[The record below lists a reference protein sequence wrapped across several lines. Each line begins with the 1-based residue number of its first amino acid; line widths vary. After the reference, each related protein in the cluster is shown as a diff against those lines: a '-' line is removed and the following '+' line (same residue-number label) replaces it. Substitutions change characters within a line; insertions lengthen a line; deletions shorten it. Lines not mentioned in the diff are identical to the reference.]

1 MQMHLI
7 KKLYRRI
14 QLKEDIMK
22 TYLSLNFK
30 ALVLIPIVVIFTIT
44 ELNAQYTITNSALNV
59 GNPGGLRTGNDSQT
73 RNAQNIDYDFIMD
86 IEYGG
91 VAANMWSQAVQTPFP
106 IEFGGIQFNE
116 FCVSKNGLLTFS
128 TQVAGSTVLSSLNQN
143 STLPNPD
150 LPDYTIA
157 YLWDEY
163 TEPTPDPWS
172 GSYYGAIYMGYEG
185 TAPNRQLW
193 ILNYR
198 WAIGQ
203 PDANY
208 YYALVFNE
216 SSSEFYV
223 IDMNT
228 YNIDPLSAT
237 IGAQINST
245 TANQVTTGLNS
256 PAGSPDIVLGYL
268 ASNSHKPENN
278 EYYIFQSVPFLAV
291 DAAVTAL
298 DAPTPPATPGVN
310 NIEITLTNYGTAP
323 LTSATLKYR
332 IDGGPTSSYAW
343 TGNIPST
350 QSLSNIS
357 IGSTNLSPIVNTL
370 EVWLENPNG
379 TSDDNPLNDSI
390 IESVYVC
397 SPLVGNYTL
406 GLDAADDFSSFNEM
420 ALALTTCGV
429 GGPVT
434 IDVDPG
440 TYVEQVELG
449 VIPGASTTNTVS
461 VKSAT
466 SNQNDVVLTY
476 PASDTDKNG
485 NYLIKLNET
494 SFISFEHLTFER
506 TGTNEEDFSTLLFF
520 NGFSSHVTVSN
531 CRFNGIQYSDYP
543 WPNNSYLLYAQKTE
557 YCTFDQNLFTNGDYG
572 MSLLAP
578 NNDRASFN
586 TVTNNTFLNIFRY
599 PVGASYQDEFTFS
612 YNNVRATSPQY
623 ASSFLATFTSVQN
636 NSVISHNSFIDEMRT
651 SRYSIRL
658 NTSSSNNPSTFS
670 NNFIYANAI
679 QPSSYQGHLL
689 LEITSLDYYN
699 IYHNTVL
706 LEGILNDIES
716 ASFFI
721 GSSVDNTNIRNNHF
735 INRMGGQAVHYDRN
749 AYTSLATNFN
759 NYYSTG
765 SNPFRFDNTYYPTL
779 AAYQAGTGRDG
790 NSHFINP
797 VFNGP
802 IDFHLGT
809 ANLDNLGT
817 PVAQVTDDL
826 DGDPRDPVTPD
837 IGADEFSAPAGNIEV
852 LSIAPMIGSPGA
864 QDIKINFKN
873 SGSSV
878 INSATFGYSV
888 NGSVFSAANAYA
900 GNLAVNASTGPFT
913 IDNYVF
919 SDPINYIE
927 VWPDLVNGVPDG
939 FSGDDTAKYVL
950 ALCSP
955 LSGTNSIGGP
965 GADYPSFSEALEALI
980 YCGVG
985 GPVVMEVNDG
995 TYTEKLE
1002 IPPISGASST
1012 NTITFISASNNS
1024 SNVTLTYPASSSPI
1038 DNYTVFLNGADYIR
1052 FEKMTLKRTGTN
1064 ERYARIVTL
1073 GDGAH
1078 RNVIKDCEIIGFP
1091 VNTAD
1096 YSEDQALFF
1105 DIKGS
1110 IDNYNSII
1118 GNTFLFGAQAIVMYG
1133 IDQNST
1139 SNQLNLVVSGNTISG
1154 QYGDAVFIQSAQNLT
1169 FTYNKVT
1176 NSSPNLNN
1184 NLVTLYKVQYMQ
1196 VTHNEMHKTG
1206 GRFRKGLAL
1215 EFCVGDASNYLNV
1228 ANNIVSC
1235 EVVNNIQSYNELFA
1249 FSLNYGQYVNFNYN
1263 SAHLYS
1269 TGTGAATYSA
1279 ALRMNFSYYVRVRN
1293 DILINMIASSDP
1305 VYNSNLIYDTY
1316 NVFSGSMNSYNNN
1329 VVFNTGKFG
1338 EEVGV
1343 DAQTFADWQSSG
1355 FDLNSSN
1362 FLPIFQS
1369 NTDLHTQDVRLF
1381 STAAPLAWVT
1391 NDIDGEPRD
1400 PVHPYA
1406 GADEYENP
1414 TSSIAVLE
1422 ILPLSTNPGIQNI
1435 IIDFKNNG
1443 TQAVT
1448 SADLNF
1454 EINGIPNAVAA
1465 SFAGNL
1471 ASGSTQA
1478 AFNIGT
1484 YNFVPGSYIIKAY
1497 PESVNLLPDEDLSD
1511 DTATYYLNVCIPL
1524 NGTYSLGG
1532 PMSDYADI
1540 QGAID
1545 ALENCGVNG
1554 PVVFKLETGVYTG
1567 KYDFGSVVGVSATNT
1582 ITFQSATGNY
1592 TDVSIQYPAANFNND
1607 IYSIKLN
1614 DANWLIFKDLSIK
1627 SIGTTELYAN
1637 VVILDDNAN
1646 NITFDGCYIE
1656 GVNNTG
1662 GSFADRT
1669 LVLRESGTTNCND
1682 LTFKDCIFKYGGK
1695 GISLSGNS
1703 AADPQT
1709 GLEIS
1714 DCEFINQYSSAI
1726 ELKYLEAPV
1735 IHENTLTTSSSLISL
1750 EMMHIEECYDAFQI
1764 TKNQLSK
1771 LDNAFNVGIYIK
1783 SCVGDAL
1790 NKGLIA
1796 NNFISTR
1803 RVNNGGAF
1811 GLYIDNSRDISALY
1825 NSINLVGTTD
1835 YAASRA
1841 LFVNGG
1847 SGITIKNNS
1856 LVNSLG
1862 GYAFYLNG
1870 GGLSSSDYN
1879 NLHTNGLALA
1889 YAAGIQAT
1897 LTDWQ
1902 SATGLDG
1909 NSISIDAWYFSDNDL
1924 HTGSVFLSERGT
1936 ALPEVTVDIDDE
1948 ARGVTPDIGADEFTP
1963 FALNVW
1969 ISDIDPLLPTGC
1981 PQDLSIDFRNAG
1993 TATITSV
2000 EFEYALNGN
2009 PMGSFN
2015 WAGNLLSKQTSVGI
2029 TVGNLQLALGEH
2041 VIKVYP
2047 VLVNGAADEFARDDT
2062 ITLEI
2067 NITNPIPDP
2076 PSTTDALVLFGS
2088 PTPDVSAAG
2097 TNITWY
2103 SENPP
2108 LNQIGIGNNFASPET
2123 GIGVYT
2129 YYATQTD
2136 ALGCESSPD
2145 SALLTIYDNDLIM
2158 WNGKVYI
2165 NGSGPGGAPDVT
2177 DVTKDFYVMGANG
2190 LLTNNARVRSMKIYE
2205 SSDLTVTSDFTLS
2218 IINEIENNGL
2228 LTVENDGSLVQ
2239 EDVADNNSGTGN
2251 YRILREGVRDSDEF
2265 QIWSSPIQAAQLM
2278 GAGGVFD
2285 GSNPCRTMVW
2295 NASSQRW
2302 KYDYVSG
2309 SVYDCGG
2316 GNITFTGR
2324 FLMFDDPADNLMDP
2338 GRGYFIPGQVGT
2350 PLIVFSG
2357 KINNGPIVKP
2367 VFETVSTSPYTGDDW
2382 NLLGNPYP
2390 SALGITEWLDANA
2403 AILKTNAIYL
2413 WDDDGSG
2420 GSDYDEYD
2428 DYATVNQFGFV
2439 GGENGNGKYPTAPV
2453 GIATAQGFFIEASA
2467 SGNVTFSNDMR
2478 ITGENDKF
2486 YKTQPDD
2493 NPRLWINLNN
2503 QEGLQRQTLIGFA
2516 SDATFQKD
2524 EKYDAPVLN
2533 ANGILSIGSM
2543 LESTPMAIQAQPFL
2557 VEGDERFIP
2566 LHVLSKDG
2574 GKAILSFIRNEAMDG
2589 IEVYLKIP
2597 NQLAEIFID
2606 DSEIDL
2612 DLNKGI
2618 NDGYALIFRK
2628 GNVLSNSSINK
2639 NFGWKPIY
2647 TNDELMVEIIGSMEP
2662 DTRIE
2667 VLDLKGVVHETVN
2680 VTDQV
2685 TRINTQNWAAGM
2697 YLVHLKSGSRD
2708 EVKRVVIR

>member
-1 MQMHLI
+1 M
-7 KKLYRRI
+7 
-14 QLKEDIMK
+14 
-22 TYLSLNFK
+22 
-30 ALVLIPIVVIFTIT
+30 
-44 ELNAQYTITNSALNV
+44 
-59 GNPGGLRTGNDSQT
+59 
-73 RNAQNIDYDFIMD
+73 
-86 IEYGG
+86 
-91 VAANMWSQAVQTPFP
+91 
-106 IEFGGIQFNE
+106 
-116 FCVSKNGLLTFS
+116 
-128 TQVAGSTVLSSLNQN
+128 
-143 STLPNPD
+143 
-150 LPDYTIA
+150 
-157 YLWDEY
+157 
-163 TEPTPDPWS
+163 
-172 GSYYGAIYMGYEG
+172 
-185 TAPNRQLW
+185 
-193 ILNYR
+193 
-198 WAIGQ
+198 
-203 PDANY
+203 
-208 YYALVFNE
+208 E
-216 SSSEFYV
+216 S
-223 IDMNT
+223 
-228 YNIDPLSAT
+228 P
-237 IGAQINST
+237 
-245 TANQVTTGLNS
+245 TGLVGMIPRNMFWHS
-256 PAGSPDIVLGYL
+256 
-268 ASNSHKPENN
+268 
-278 EYYIFQSVPFLAV
+278 AV
-291 DAAVTAL
+291 H
-298 DAPTPPATPGVN
+298 
-310 NIEITLTNYGTAP
+310 
-323 LTSATLKYR
+323 
-332 IDGGPTSSYAW
+332 
-343 TGNIPST
+343 
-350 QSLSNIS
+350 
-357 IGSTNLSPIVNTL
+357 
-370 EVWLENPNG
+370 
-379 TSDDNPLNDSI
+379 
-390 IESVYVC
+390 C
-397 SPLVGNYTL
+397 
-406 GLDAADDFSSFNEM
+406 
-420 ALALTTCGV
+420 LAL
-429 GGPVT
+429 
-434 IDVDPG
+434 
-440 TYVEQVELG
+440 Y
-449 VIPGASTTNTVS
+449 
-461 VKSAT
+461 
-466 SNQNDVVLTY
+466 
-476 PASDTDKNG
+476 
-485 NYLIKLNET
+485 
-494 SFISFEHLTFER
+494 
-506 TGTNEEDFSTLLFF
+506 
-520 NGFSSHVTVSN
+520 
-531 CRFNGIQYSDYP
+531 
-543 WPNNSYLLYAQKTE
+543 
-557 YCTFDQNLFTNGDYG
+557 
-572 MSLLAP
+572 
-578 NNDRASFN
+578 
-586 TVTNNTFLNIFRY
+586 
-599 PVGASYQDEFTFS
+599 
-612 YNNVRATSPQY
+612 
-623 ASSFLATFTSVQN
+623 
-636 NSVISHNSFIDEMRT
+636 
-651 SRYSIRL
+651 
-658 NTSSSNNPSTFS
+658 
-670 NNFIYANAI
+670 
-679 QPSSYQGHLL
+679 
-689 LEITSLDYYN
+689 
-699 IYHNTVL
+699 
-706 LEGILNDIES
+706 
-716 ASFFI
+716 
-721 GSSVDNTNIRNNHF
+721 
-735 INRMGGQAVHYDRN
+735 
-749 AYTSLATNFN
+749 
-759 NYYSTG
+759 
-765 SNPFRFDNTYYPTL
+765 
-779 AAYQAGTGRDG
+779 
-790 NSHFINP
+790 
-797 VFNGP
+797 
-802 IDFHLGT
+802 
-809 ANLDNLGT
+809 
-817 PVAQVTDDL
+817 
-826 DGDPRDPVTPD
+826 
-837 IGADEFSAPAGNIEV
+837 
-852 LSIAPMIGSPGA
+852 
-864 QDIKINFKN
+864 
-873 SGSSV
+873 
-878 INSATFGYSV
+878 
-888 NGSVFSAANAYA
+888 
-900 GNLAVNASTGPFT
+900 
-913 IDNYVF
+913 
-919 SDPINYIE
+919 
-927 VWPDLVNGVPDG
+927 
-939 FSGDDTAKYVL
+939 
-950 ALCSP
+950 
-955 LSGTNSIGGP
+955 SIGGP

-1024 SNVTLTYPASSSPI
+1024 SNVTLTYPASTSPT

-1073 GDGAH
+1073 GNGAH
-1078 RNVIKDCEIIGFP
+1078 RNVIEDCEIIGFP
-1091 VNTAD
+1091 VNSAD
-1096 YSEDQALFF
+1096 YSEDQALFY

-1118 GNTFLFGAQAIVMYG
+1118 GNTFLYGAQAIVMYG

-1139 SNQLNLVVSGNTISG
+1139 SDQLNLVVSGNTISG

-1176 NSSPNLNN
+1176 NSSPKLDNI
-1184 NLVTLYKVQYMQ
+1184 LVTLYKVKYMQ
-1196 VTHNEMHKTG
+1196 VTHNELHKTG
-1206 GRFRKGLAL
+1206 GRFRRGFDL
-1215 EFCVGDASNYLNV
+1215 FYCRGDASNYLNV

-1235 EVVNNIQSYNELFA
+1235 EVVNKILSYTELFA
-1249 FSLNYGQYVNFNYN
+1249 FSIEYGNYVNFNYN
-1263 SAHLYS
+1263 SAQLYS

-1305 VYNSNLIYDTY
+1305 VYNSNLVYDTY
-1316 NVFSGSMNSYNNN
+1316 NIFSNSMNSYNNN
-1329 VVFNTGKFG
+1329 VVFNTGTFG

-1343 DAQTFADWQSSG
+1343 IAQTFADWQSSG

-1381 STAAPLAWVT
+1381 STATPLTWVT

-1454 EINGIPNAVAA
+1454 EINGVPNAVAT

-1478 AFNIGT
+1478 AFSIGN

-1497 PESVNLLPDEDLSD
+1497 PESVNGFPDGDLSD
-1511 DTATYYLNVCIPL
+1511 DTATYYLNVCNPL
-1524 NGTYSLGG
+1524 SGTYSLGG

-1545 ALENCGVNG
+1545 ALENCGVAG
-1554 PVVFKLETGVYTG
+1554 PVIFEMVSRTYSGQFS
-1567 KYDFGSVVGVSATNT
+1567 FGAIPGTSSTNT
-1582 ITFQSATGNY
+1582 VTFQSSSNNY
-1592 TDVSIQYPAANFNND
+1592 LDVTLEYPAADFDND
-1607 IYSIKLN
+1607 IFTLSLN
-1614 DANWLIFKDLSIK
+1614 QADWLIFKDISIK
-1627 SIGTTELYAN
+1627 SVGTTERFAN
-1637 VVILDDNAN
+1637 VILLANAVN
-1646 NITFDGCYIE
+1646 HVTFDGCYIE

-1879 NLHTNGLALA
+1879 NLHTNGSALA

-1981 PQDLSIDFRNAG
+1981 PQDLSIDFINAG

-2145 SALLTIYDNDLIM
+2145 SALLTIYDNDLII

-2338 GRGYFIPGQVGT
+2338 GRGYFIPGQNGA
-2350 PLIVFSG
+2350 PIIEFNG
-2357 KINNGPIVKP
+2357 KVNNGTLVKP
-2367 VFETVSTSPYTGDDW
+2367 VFETLTTSPYTGNDW

-2390 SALGITEWLDANA
+2390 SALGINEWLDANETM
-2403 AILKTNAIYL
+2403 LNTVAIYL

-2420 GSDYDEYD
+2420 GADYDEYD

-2543 LESTPMAIQAQPFL
+2543 LESTPMAIQAQPL
-2557 VEGDERFIP
+2557 LEEGDERMIP
-2566 LHVLSKDG
+2566 LHMFSKNG

-2597 NQLAEIFID
+2597 SQLAEIFID

-2667 VLDLKGVVHETVN
+2667 ALDLKGVVHETMN
-2680 VTDQV
+2680 VTDRV